1 VKGTAIV
8 AVVIIHASGAT
19 LQAPQ
24 SSANWSGGLIL
35 NQCADFAVPLFLAI
49 SGLFAR
55 YDGNSPLHFYAK
67 RFQRLIGP
75 YVLWSLIYIA
85 ITHTREFLLP
95 LEVAE
100 DILDGKGIGIGY
112 FVPVLAQFVIL
123 TPLFARLRSEKMH
136 FATMIVSG
144 CLGLAYAYVVRLYL
158 PNTML
163 GEFPG
168 YAIFF
173 LVWSPFYQLGFY
185 LARYPQRVDALFRCR
200 DILATAILVFLT
212 LSIFEGFWLAGRGFV
227 GLGASQIKLSSFGFS
242 IALFLWLSARST
254 RWTSSVAWSAL
265 AWLGVN
271 SYPIYLIHMLVL
283 RGLVALLTEYTALN
297 LTSLAMVPV
306 IASAA
311 LAISRI
317 VICAGRHLPRQG
329 MREALA
335 L

>member
-1 VKGTAIV
+1 MRSTFWDCVKGAAIV

-100 DILDGKGIGIGY
+100 DILEGKGIGIGY
-112 FVPVLAQFVIL
+112 FVPLLAQFIIL

-163 GEFPG
+163 GEFRAMPSSS
-168 YAIFF
+168 
-173 LVWSPFYQLGFY
+173 WSGLHSTSW
-185 LARYPQRVDALFRCR
+185 VS
-200 DILATAILVFLT
+200 ISHAILSASTPSFAVGIFWQRQSWSSSRFRSLKAFGSPGED
-212 LSIFEGFWLAGRGFV
+212 LSV
-227 GLGASQIKLSSFGFS
+227 
-242 IALFLWLSARST
+242 
-254 RWTSSVAWSAL
+254 SV
-265 AWLGVN
+265 
-271 SYPIYLIHMLVL
+271 H
-283 RGLVALLTEYTALN
+283 R
-297 LTSLAMVPV
+297 
-306 IASAA
+306 
-311 LAISRI
+311 R
-317 VICAGRHLPRQG
+317 
-329 MREALA
+329 
-335 L
+335 